1 MDALQDLVE
10 LRGSALDVAGILQW
24 ALDAEA
30 GGVALFLG
38 TTRSEKKGT
47 VELTALEYEA
57 YPQMAVTQMKQ
68 LAALARS
75 RWPLRKVAIVHRT
88 GRVAVGEPSVAIAV
102 SAPHRGQAFEAC
114 RFLIDSLKKDV
125 AVWKKEVWGDGS
137 ATWSAER
144 ERRD

>member
-24 ALDAEA
+24 VGDAEA

-38 TTRSEKKGT
+38 TTRSENKGT
-47 VELTALEYEA
+47 VALAALDYEA

-75 RWPLRKVAIVHRT
+75 RWALRKVAIVHRT